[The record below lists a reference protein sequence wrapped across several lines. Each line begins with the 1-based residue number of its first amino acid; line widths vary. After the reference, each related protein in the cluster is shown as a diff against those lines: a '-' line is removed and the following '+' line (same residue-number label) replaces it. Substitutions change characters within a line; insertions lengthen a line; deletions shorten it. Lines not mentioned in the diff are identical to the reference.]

1 MMTLGRGRGVKNS
14 EKSADVLYGSTQG
27 VRQILKLVLICLLGR
42 SKVVISSVEKKRGF
56 HVNFQA
62 R

>member
-1 MMTLGRGRGVKNS
+1 MRGVKNI

-42 SKVVISSVEKKRGF
+42 SKVVISSVEKKPSTFRLD
-56 HVNFQA
+56 NLIC
-62 R
+62 